1 MPDSYAGGAGKQGA
15 ERWGSSMAGG
25 QPQDYQLSAETRAED
40 GLACRPSRK
49 AVRRGGIRLLT
60 LRGALH
66 DNEATI

>member
-1 MPDSYAGGAGKQGA
+1 
-15 ERWGSSMAGG
+15 MAGG